1 MKDIRPIAMP
11 GTHENFL
18 KFFEKKEFPRTTK
31 ILDIGAGHGA
41 FTQRLLSMG
50 YDVSACDL
58 FPELFELDEIECKK
72 VDITGEFPYPD
83 ESFDLVIA
91 IEVSEHII
99 DHENFFREANRILKP
114 NGQFLLSTPNI
125 LSLKSRIRFLFRG
138 YYYSFGPLELRNY
151 NGLQHVNS
159 KTIDQ
164 YNYVAVKYGFRTA
177 VVAIDKKQN
186 SSFWL
191 MIFLF
196 PFMWLNAILKRAP
209 MAHNQSNLLLG
220 RLLFLCFIKED
231 SRERN

>member
-1 MKDIRPIAMP
+1 MP

-18 KFFEKKEFPRTTK
+18 KFFERKKFPLTTR

-41 FTQRLLSMG
+41 FAQRLLSMG

-58 FPELFELDEIECKK
+58 FPEIFELDDIECNK
-72 VDITGEFPYPD
+72 VDITGDFPYPD

-138 YYYSFGPLELRNY
+138 FYYSFGPLELRNY

-159 KTIDQ
+159 KTVDQ

-177 VVAIDKKQN
+177 EVDIDKNQK
-186 SSFWL
+186 SSLWL
-191 MIFLF
+191 MILLY
-196 PFMWLNAILKRAP
+196 PFMWLNATLKSAP
-209 MAHNQSNLLLG
+209 MAHNQSKLLLG
-220 RLLFLCFIKED
+220 RLLFLGFNKD
-231 SRERN
+231 DPKLLK

>member
-18 KFFEKKEFPRTTK
+18 KFFEKKGFPPTTK

-58 FPELFELDEIECKK
+58 FPEIFELDDIECRK
-72 VDITGEFPYPD
+72 VDVTGDFPYPD
-83 ESFDLVIA
+83 QAFDLVIA

-99 DHENFFREANRILKP
+99 DHENFFKEAHRILKP

-138 YYYSFGPLELRNY
+138 FYYSFGPLELRNY
-151 NGLQHVNS
+151 DGLQHVNS
-159 KTIDQ
+159 KTLDQ
-164 YNYVAVKYGFRTA
+164 YNYVAVKYGFQPA
-177 VVAIDKKQN
+177 EVSIDKKQK

-191 MIFLF
+191 MIFLY
-196 PFMWLNAILKRAP
+196 PFMWLNAKLKSAP
-209 MAHNQSNLLLG
+209 MTHNVSKLLLG
-220 RLLFLCFIKED
+220 RLLFLNFQK
-231 SRERN
+231 S